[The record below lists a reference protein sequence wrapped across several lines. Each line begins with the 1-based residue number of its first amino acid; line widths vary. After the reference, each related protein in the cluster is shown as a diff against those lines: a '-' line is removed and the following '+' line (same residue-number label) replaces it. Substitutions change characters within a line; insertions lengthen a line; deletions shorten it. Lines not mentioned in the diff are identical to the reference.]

1 MRTFVA
7 LLLLANLALFA
18 YVRLEQ
24 LNDGEPGRLSAQLAP
39 EKVKLLTPSQVANL
53 GPGKVAQLANVCLEW
68 GAFTDAERTAALAAL
83 EPLHLGKQMSQRRVE
98 STSSFW
104 VFIPPLTTRQLVERK
119 IGELKALGLNDY
131 YVLNDGPSRNA
142 ISLGIF
148 KSEEAASKF
157 HESIRARGVN
167 TARIGPRNQA
177 IAQTVLILRDPQPAQ
192 ADTLQQLKTDFAGS
206 DVKIGPCD
214 KA

>member
-18 YVRLEQ
+18 YARLEQ
-24 LNDGEPGRLSAQLAP
+24 MNDGEPGRIAKQLAP
-39 EKVKLLTPSQVANL
+39 EKVKLLSPSQVANL

-68 GAFTDAERTAALAAL
+68 GAFTDAERAAALAAL
-83 EPLHLGKQMSQRRVE
+83 EPLQLGKQMSQRRAD
-98 STSSFW
+98 SATSYW
-104 VFIPPLTTRQLVERK
+104 VFIPPLASKTLAERK
-119 IGELKALGLNDY
+119 VAELKSLGLDDY
-131 YVLNDGPSRNA
+131 YILNDGSSRNA

-148 KSEEAASKF
+148 KSEEAANKF

-167 TARIGPRNQA
+167 SARVGPRNQA

-192 ADTLQQLKTDFAGS
+192 ADTLQQLKNDFAGS
-206 DVKIGPCD
+206 EVRIGPCD
-214 KA
+214 RA